1 MLNNIN
7 WILSEENKLQ
17 SKSKIE
23 EEKDKES
30 LIINNY
36 DSVIKKVLE
45 VKIL

>member
-1 MLNNIN
+1 MLNNIH

>member
-23 EEKDKES
+23 EEKDTES

-36 DSVIKKVLE
+36 D
-45 VKIL
+45 

>member
-45 VKIL
+45 VKI

>member
-23 EEKDKES
+23 EEKDTES

-45 VKIL
+45 VKI